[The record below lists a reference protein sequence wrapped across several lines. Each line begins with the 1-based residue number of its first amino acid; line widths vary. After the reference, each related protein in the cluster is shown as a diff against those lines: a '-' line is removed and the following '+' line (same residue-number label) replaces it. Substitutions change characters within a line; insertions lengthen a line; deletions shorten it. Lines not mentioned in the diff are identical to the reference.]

1 MDASMSETTKKQSVK
16 KEKRILIALLY
27 AIAVAII
34 LLGASFCVYSA
45 INNVQFAV
53 LSSSI
58 PGFVFGLVVIFLGVR
73 YVISLQK
80 LKAEVYRTTTAFD
93 WSNFEKAKKSKA

>member
-1 MDASMSETTKKQSVK
+1 MSETTKKQSVK

-27 AIAVAII
+27 VIAVVII
-34 LLGASFCVYSA
+34 LLGASFCVYSV

-73 YVISLQK
+73 YVSSLTK
-80 LKAEVYRTTTAFD
+80 LKAEVYKTSSGFA
-93 WSNFEKAKKSKA
+93 WSNFEKTKNSKV

>member
-1 MDASMSETTKKQSVK
+1 MRETAMKQSVK
-16 KEKRILIALLY
+16 KEKRVLIALLY
-27 AIAVAII
+27 VVAVVII
-34 LLGASFCVYSA
+34 LLGASFCVYSV

-73 YVISLQK
+73 YVFSLTK
-80 LKAEVYRTTTAFD
+80 LKAEVYKTSSGFAC
-93 WSNFEKAKKSKA
+93 SNFEQTKNSKA